1 MVGLINGNGCLVVTK
16 ILVVIA
22 AVALVALIIGG
33 VVVFGN
39 SNSNSSAADTSK
51 TPTPAA
57 SASPSGEVQVTDEVE
72 GTGAEAKSDSTVTVK
87 YTGTLADGTVFDSTD
102 KHGGD
107 PISFPLSSVIKGW
120 QEGIPGMKVGGK
132 RKLVIPPD
140 LAYGSQGTNGIPGNS
155 TLTFEI
161 ELIDVK

>member
-1 MVGLINGNGCLVVTK
+1 MDTSSKSGN
-16 ILVVIA
+16 A
-22 AVALVALIIGG
+22 A
-33 VVVFGN
+33 
-39 SNSNSSAADTSK
+39 SPSPSSAA
-51 TPTPAA
+51 
-57 SASPSGEVQVTDEVE
+57 SGAGLQSTDEVV
-72 GTGAEAKSDSTVTVK
+72 GTGAEAAASSTVTVK

-120 QEGIPGMKVGGK
+120 QQGIPGMKVGGK

-140 LAYGSQGTNGIPGNS
+140 LAYGSQGTAGIPPNS